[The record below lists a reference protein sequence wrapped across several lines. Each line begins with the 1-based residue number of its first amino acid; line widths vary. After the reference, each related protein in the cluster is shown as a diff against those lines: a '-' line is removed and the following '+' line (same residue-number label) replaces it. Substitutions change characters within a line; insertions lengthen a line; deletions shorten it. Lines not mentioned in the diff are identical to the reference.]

1 MLISVFFTGEISP
14 KGDFFLP
21 LAYLWRNLNPKK
33 TFLLPKIH
41 PFWPFVIHLNPFSS
55 AFRAF
60 IQHPD
65 ELASGYVLV
74 VPPKRKT
81 KNHRKNTARNISTV
95 DATLEDRI
103 LALQVCFWKRLQVY
117 YSTHSVTILAASIHF
132 CSIHV
137 LVNDEE
143 ENNILCE
150 LFVPKHLEAYFT
162 PVKPTILWHSQSWE
176 SHLSNCYS
184 N

>member
-41 PFWPFVIHLNPFSS
+41 PFWPFDIHLNPFSS

-81 KNHRKNTARNISTV
+81 KNHRKNTDAHWQSSLLRHPILCISLSTTKTRPFS
-95 DATLEDRI
+95 AYAATSTLELVQNYTRYH
-103 LALQVCFWKRLQVY
+103 A
-117 YSTHSVTILAASIHF
+117 IHF
-132 CSIHV
+132 IVSNFV
-137 LVNDEE
+137 WWT
-143 ENNILCE
+143 LCM
-150 LFVPKHLEAYFT
+150 VKHFF
-162 PVKPTILWHSQSWE
+162 
-176 SHLSNCYS
+176 
-184 N
+184 